1 MGLESGQGVSQ
12 CLSQRMQLC
21 HRVWCSFNLSAVPQ
35 TQREHH
41 GVVLIHIRLIQHICN
56 LHFIKYLLL
65 SNCVNLF
72 DGAVSTRILPNGAAI
87 AFYGCGSPFFKIY
100 AVEIAQS
107 RSWLLYIIWNITSR
121 FLQAYLL
128 LVLYEINLAIWVPDT
143 DRGALFLVRGWCRYR
158 NAKYLSFAACSSPAL
173 CALVHTL
180 SCWTFLL

>member
-1 MGLESGQGVSQ
+1 MGLESRQGVSQ

-56 LHFIKYLLL
+56 LHFINIYFYQTALIYLT
-65 SNCVNLF
+65 VLF
-72 DGAVSTRILPNGAAI
+72 LPVFYRTELPLP
-87 AFYGCGSPFFKIY
+87 FYGCGSPFLRSMLW
-100 AVEIAQS
+100 EIAQS

-143 DRGALFLVRGWCRYR
+143 DRGALFLERGWRRYR
-158 NAKYLSFAACSSPAL
+158 NAKYLSFAAVQAL
-173 CALVHTL
+173 PCALVQYTFIQ
-180 SCWTFLL
+180 TFLLL